1 MVRCIFGSI
10 MNSLSYY
17 HLREE
22 PWTDIEDLQLRTEY
36 VDQELDI
43 TQIADLHY
51 KTPGQISYR
60 LKKLGITE
68 HYYKDT
74 RGYNKYVSSSL
85 YQEIKEAPKAHIQ
98 KEKKERKGRKTKLN
112 LIEEY
117 TQFQQEQK
125 ENQEEI
131 HLEVSQ
137 LRAEIKGLKKDVKE
151 ILRLMTAVYDFETQL

>member
-1 MVRCIFGSI
+1 

-17 HLREE
+17 RLREE
-22 PWTDIEDLQLRTEY
+22 PWTETEDLQLRTEY
-36 VDQELDI
+36 VNQELDI
-43 TQIADLHY
+43 IQIADLHY
-51 KTPGQISYR
+51 KTPGQIAYR

-85 YQEIKEAPKAHIQ
+85 YQEIKEAPKARIQ
-98 KEKKERKGRKTKLN
+98 KAEKKEKKGRKTKSQLV
-112 LIEEY
+112 EEHI
-117 TQFQQEQK
+117 QLQQEQK
-125 ENQEEI
+125 ENQEDL

-151 ILRLMTAVYDFETQL
+151 ILRLMTAVYDFEAQL

>member
-1 MVRCIFGSI
+1 MFGSI

-22 PWTDIEDLQLRTEY
+22 PWTETEDLQLRSEY

-85 YQEIKEAPKAHIQ
+85 YQEIKEAPKARIQ
-98 KEKKERKGRKTKLN
+98 KAEKKERKGRKTKSQLVEDHIQ
-112 LIEEY
+112 L
-117 TQFQQEQK
+117 QQEQK
-125 ENQEEI
+125 ENQEDL

-151 ILRLMTAVYDFETQL
+151 ILRLMNAVYDFEAQL